1 MKIVFVTNNPHKLEE
16 IRNAVN
22 KDFTITGLAEN
33 GIQEDI
39 PETSDTLEGN
49 AIEKAKYIFTK
60 YGLNCFADDTGLEVE
75 ALDGHPGVYSAR
87 YAGPQ
92 CSSRNNVRKLLKEME
107 KKHNRRARFR
117 TVIAYIEEGKT
128 KIFEGVIKGSI
139 TRETH
144 GNKGFGYDPVFR
156 PENSDKTFAEMSLE
170 KKNQISHRARALQK
184 FVAYLSENT

>member
-1 MKIVFVTNNPHKLEE
+1 
-16 IRNAVN
+16 
-22 KDFTITGLAEN
+22 
-33 GIQEDI
+33 
-39 PETSDTLEGN
+39 
-49 AIEKAKYIFTK
+49 
-60 YGLNCFADDTGLEVE
+60 
-75 ALDGHPGVYSAR
+75 
-87 YAGPQ
+87 
-92 CSSRNNVRKLLKEME
+92 ME